1 MKIADPRENG
11 VAMRSAS
18 PQVQSDPAMKISAPM
33 LPPPAILSAGAQ
45 SADPKN
51 SRKECLYTRNV
62 DDPLYTRNAPIT
74 IVRRITNSPQTV
86 IRSRHRYSLTNMLF
100 SLPFFISPPA
110 SYIRSKFYHKSYR
123 GGPDSS
129 APPLF
134 RSSLVHVLFFLS
146 SGRIMAHCPVLSF
159 VSINAQYLS
168 SWKIRRILR
177 IPSLRRTHRT

>member
-1 MKIADPRENG
+1 MKRQA
-11 VAMRSAS
+11 
-18 PQVQSDPAMKISAPM
+18 
-33 LPPPAILSAGAQ
+33 AGAERPSDEDQ
-45 SADPKN
+45 RTDAAAPCHIVL
-51 SRKECLYTRNV
+51 RCPVCRILRIPGRNV
-62 DDPLYTRNAPIT
+62 CKNQDMDDPLYYKGTRRSRS
-74 IVRRITNSPQTV
+74 VRRITNSPQTV

-110 SYIRSKFYHKSYR
+110 SYIRKQNSIINPYR

-129 APPLF
+129 APPCFAALLSMSSSF
-134 RSSLVHVLFFLS
+134 SFIRSDHGSL
-146 SGRIMAHCPVLSF
+146 RVLSF